1 MSLGFIAVGFT
12 RGLSSRRF
20 IGRYKSLKELRD
32 VLKLDRLTS
41 ATSRKL
47 YLFEE
52 CGASEKCLWL
62 LSFDIKLVR
71 VRRSGRSSGIYRK
84 PSHEYTVI
92 KEMLYSRLCGSVD
105 LSTYVCFEDESF
117 RVRGYL
123 DIVAPEHY
131 KLEVYHVRPYDG
143 KTWDLVRWAVEEAVE
158 ELAGKALRLASKL
171 RSPRP
176 GNRARARAGALKLL
190 EMLRSAVEVA
200 RAHRGDIEK
209 LGLGVEI
216 ESKLAGALELLE
228 GALSARGHARWT
240 DLQL

>member
-1 MSLGFIAVGFT
+1 MGLGFIAVGWT

-20 IGRYKSLKELRD
+20 IGRYKGLEELRD
-32 VLKLDRLTS
+32 VLRLGRLTS
-41 ATSRKL
+41 SASRRL

-52 CGASEKCLWL
+52 CGASENCLWL

-71 VRRSGRSSGIYRK
+71 VRRSGRSSRIYRK

-143 KTWDLVRWAVEEAVE
+143 KTWDLVRRALEEAVE
-158 ELAGKALRLASKL
+158 ELAGRAQQLALRL
-171 RSPRP
+171 RSVRP
-176 GNRARARAGALKLL
+176 SNRARATAGALKHA
-190 EMLRSAVEVA
+190 EMLRSALEVA
-200 RAHRGDIEK
+200 RAHRGEIEE
-209 LGLGVEI
+209 LGLAGVEL
-216 ESKLAGALELLE
+216 KLAGALELLE
-228 GALSARGHARWT
+228 GAF
-240 DLQL
+240 